1 MGGKFSGECSLDLGF
16 RFVYSSAPVT
26 LGFGRRLHSGVGSAR
41 HWRRMRRRQGGVY
54 SRVRHQLLLGHQH
67 RRHPASKR
75 SERETV
81 QTFKKNK
88 TVFFREEEVLNLL
101 RVGDVKV
108 QLAEKN
114 KIRICVLYGSLIQT
128 ETGGAPPPSPS
139 QSLLVQRGLSVK
151 VEGAGSDK
159 AVFGSSAGRQGF
171 KIRGGGGRG

>member
-1 MGGKFSGECSLDLGF
+1 M
-16 RFVYSSAPVT
+16 
-26 LGFGRRLHSGVGSAR
+26 
-41 HWRRMRRRQGGVY
+41 
-54 SRVRHQLLLGHQH
+54 
-67 RRHPASKR
+67 
-75 SERETV
+75 
-81 QTFKKNK
+81 
-88 TVFFREEEVLNLL
+88 LNLL

-114 KIRICVLYGSLIQT
+114 KIICVLYGSLIQT

-139 QSLLVQRGLSVK
+139 QSLLVQRCLSVK

>member
-54 SRVRHQLLLGHQH
+54 SRVRHQLLLGQQH

-114 KIRICVLYGSLIQT
+114 KIICVLYGSLIQT

-139 QSLLVQRGLSVK
+139 QSLLVQRCLSVK

>member
-1 MGGKFSGECSLDLGF
+1 M
-16 RFVYSSAPVT
+16 
-26 LGFGRRLHSGVGSAR
+26 
-41 HWRRMRRRQGGVY
+41 
-54 SRVRHQLLLGHQH
+54 
-67 RRHPASKR
+67 
-75 SERETV
+75 
-81 QTFKKNK
+81 
-88 TVFFREEEVLNLL
+88 LNLL

-128 ETGGAPPPSPS
+128 ETGGAPPPSSS
-139 QSLLVQRGLSVK
+139 QYFLLQRGLSVK